1 MDQWRQAKDPKGR
14 VYYYNLK
21 TRQTTWQKPANFQ
34 QPVPATATATNP
46 KASLPPDWK
55 TATTKDGKVYYY
67 NVKTKATSWDPPT
80 KTPPT
85 SSLGQTK
92 TKQHNQTQVTQGETV
107 TVTTITPQRAPHD
120 SFETKYANKSIL
132 LQQTTPSQ
140 PIPRDLAETHFIE
153 MLKQNEV
160 DATWSF
166 DKIIN
171 HLSKQDPRYWELPND
186 PIRKTQ
192 LFETY
197 LLNRSEDQLLRES
210 QEVAKFEVAFR
221 GLLER
226 LFNEGKLLYYT
237 SWTTCRRRLLANE
250 PIYMHSMIGESVKK
264 RCFEE
269 LVGSLR
275 AKEEAKR
282 ASLKAVALSEVRD
295 YLRSVMFSSSVSSI
309 GTSSGGSPKEDE
321 LVSWQTLTKSY
332 LFEKNK
338 RYMANEHFK
347 LLSHEDVLREY
358 LKLLDEKQKEWENEL
373 AELNERNYTRD
384 RIARDRFKELLRGE
398 QGGGRDSNNK
408 KIATLIRA
416 DTKWTDIYPHLKSD
430 PIFLSLVGRNGSNP
444 VDLFYDVVREK
455 RLVLDGQR
463 SIAQQILISDKFEW
477 PTEEPHSDSN
487 DDKQI
492 TVTTQLQNLLKTH
505 RDNELKGIDDY
516 DIMLIVKQLIRQHDE
531 HQQEQRRLAEFKRER
546 RVSAFKKLL
555 TNLLTS
561 HKRDSN
567 SPLPKGT
574 ESSSLQ
580 WSNVEPLVRETPE
593 FKQLQEDNNM
603 TKVNY
608 EEIFETVKRE
618 LPTTNTTTTTTTT
631 NTTTTTTTTTTNTT
645 TRGTKRPISA
655 TVSIAD
661 LDY

>member
-34 QPVPATATATNP
+34 QTAAVTTTATATAPNP
-46 KASLPPDWK
+46 TASLPPDWK

-67 NVKTKATSWDPPT
+67 NTRTKVTSWDPPT
-80 KTPPT
+80 KTKPE
-85 SSLGQTK
+85 TK
-92 TKQHNQTQVTQGETV
+92 TKQHNQTQTPQGES
-107 TVTTITPQRAPHD
+107 TTTTTQPTIHD
-120 SFETKYANKSIL
+120 HFETKYANKSIL
-132 LQQTTPSQ
+132 LQQTTPNQ

-171 HLSKQDPRYWELPND
+171 CLGKQDPRYWELPND

-221 GLLER
+221 ALLER
-226 LFNEGKLLYYT
+226 LLSEGKLFYYT
-237 SWTTCRRRLLANE
+237 SWKTCRRRLLANE
-250 PIYMHSMIGESVKK
+250 PIYMHSMIRESVKRK
-264 RCFEE
+264 CFEE
-269 LVGSLR
+269 FIESLR
-275 AKEEAKR
+275 AKEERNR
-282 ASLKAVALSEVRD
+282 ANLKAVALSEVRD
-295 YLRSVMFSSSVSSI
+295 YLKSVMFSSSVSN
-309 GTSSGGSPKEDE
+309 GGSKEDE

-347 LLSHEDVLREY
+347 LLSHEDVLMEY
-358 LKLLDEKQKEWENEL
+358 LKLLDEKQKEWDRQL
-373 AELNERNYTRD
+373 AELNESNYTRD
-384 RIARDRFKELLRGE
+384 RIARDRFKELLRGK
-398 QGGGRDSNNK
+398 QAGNG
-408 KIATLIRA
+408 KIASLIRA
-416 DTKWTDIYPHLKSD
+416 DSNWTDIYPHLKSD
-430 PIFLSLVGRNGSNP
+430 PIFLTLVGRNGSNP

-477 PTEEPHSDSN
+477 PTRDPRS
-487 DDKQI
+487 DDKQA
-492 TVTTQLQNLLKTH
+492 VVTQLQNLLRAHT
-505 RDNELKGIDDY
+505 DNELKGIDDY
-516 DIMLIVKQLIRQHDE
+516 DILLIVKQLVRQHDE
-531 HQQEQRRLAEFKRER
+531 QQQEQRRLAEFKRER
-546 RVSAFKKLL
+546 QISAFKKLL

-561 HKRDSN
+561 HGRDSN
-567 SPLPKGT
+567 LHNQPLPKNT
-574 ESSSLQ
+574 ESGLQ
-580 WSNVEPLVRETPE
+580 WSDVEPLVRETPE
-593 FKQLQEDNNM
+593 FKQLEEDNNENSSSGM
-603 TKVNY
+603 PRINC
-608 EEIFETVKRE
+608 EEVFETVKRE
-618 LPTTNTTTTTTTT
+618 LPTITATTTTTS
-631 NTTTTTTTTTTNTT
+631 TTTTAS
-645 TRGTKRPISA
+645 TRGTKRPISV
-655 TVSIAD
+655 TVPITE